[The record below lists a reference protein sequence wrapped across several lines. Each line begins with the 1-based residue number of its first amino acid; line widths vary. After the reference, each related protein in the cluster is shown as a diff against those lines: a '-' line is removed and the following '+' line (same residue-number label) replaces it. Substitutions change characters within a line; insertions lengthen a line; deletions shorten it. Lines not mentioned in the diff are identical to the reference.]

1 MSEGVQD
8 HAALA
13 EEPHREARGPRR
25 APRPAEA
32 PFERVAVVGIGL
44 VGGSLV
50 RDLRRLRLA
59 RRIVALDRCAA
70 AARRALEI
78 GLVDEATTDPRAAVE
93 GADLVVLAVPV
104 GAMGE
109 VARAVAPF
117 LRNDAIV
124 TDVGSVKA
132 PVAGLVAPH
141 LDLRRFVPGHPVAG
155 TENSG
160 PDAAVDGLFAGR
172 WCILTPDARADP
184 AAVERVAAMWRAV
197 GALVDRMDAAHH
209 DQVLAVTSHLPHLL
223 AFNLINTAGSVET
236 VLERE
241 VLKYAAGGFTDFTR
255 IAASDPTLWRDVFL
269 ANRGAVL
276 EMVSRYIEDLTALQR
291 VIRWGEGDALLER
304 FASAQAIRRGVVLAG
319 QAYER
324 RPAEPAPAPDAAPVF
339 HRHAAP
345 GA

>member
-1 MSEGVQD
+1 MSEGAQ
-8 HAALA
+8 AQALVEELPA
-13 EEPHREARGPRR
+13 ELDGAR
-25 APRPAEA
+25 RPARTPEVL
-32 PFERVAVVGIGL
+32 FERVAVVGIGL
-44 VGGSLV
+44 VGGSLA

-59 RRIVALDRCAA
+59 RRTVALDRSAA
-70 AARRALEI
+70 TARRALEL

-109 VARAVAPF
+109 VARAIAPA
-117 LRNDAIV
+117 LGPDAIV

-132 PVAGLVAPH
+132 PVMGLVGPH
-141 LDLRRFVPGHPVAG
+141 LDPRRFVPGHPVAG

-160 PDAAVDGLFAGR
+160 PDAALEGLFAGR
-172 WCILTPDARADP
+172 WCILTPDARTDP
-184 AAVERVAAMWRAV
+184 EAVERVAALWRAMGSDV
-197 GALVDRMDAAHH
+197 ERMDAVHH
-209 DQVLAVTSHLPHLL
+209 DKVLAITSHLPHLL

-236 VLERE
+236 VLEGE

-291 VIRWGEGDALLER
+291 VIRWDEGDALLER

-324 RPAEPAPAPDAAPVF
+324 RPAGPPSPEATPAPPPDLTARRA
-339 HRHAAP
+339 
-345 GA
+345 